1 MKIKFNEA
9 QFGNI
14 SVENQEKLQITIP
27 DILTNKKI
35 RKNNDAW
42 TSDSDV
48 QKSDFGTIYSYFFV
62 HNCKG
67 RGGSNKMG
75 EGGGGGGQGNYLNFI
90 KRGVFL
96 NYSLMMI
103 KCSRDSFSLHNRPP
117 SYPSSYDF
125 TQKSERLN
133 SCKSIVEKML

>member
-62 HNCKG
+62 HNCGKLFKFHKKG
-67 RGGSNKMG
+67 C
-75 EGGGGGGQGNYLNFI
+75 
-90 KRGVFL
+90 VFKL
-96 NYSLMMI
+96 L
-103 KCSRDSFSLHNRPP
+103 
-117 SYPSSYDF
+117 SYDD
-125 TQKSERLN
+125 
-133 SCKSIVEKML
+133 

>member
-1 MKIKFNEA
+1 MTPGLPIPMSK
-9 QFGNI
+9 
-14 SVENQEKLQITIP
+14 NQ
-27 DILTNKKI
+27 IL
-35 RKNNDAW
+35 
-42 TSDSDV
+42 V
-48 QKSDFGTIYSYFFV
+48 QSIATFSCIIA
-62 HNCKG
+62 
-67 RGGSNKMG
+67 
-75 EGGGGGGQGNYLNFI
+75 GNYLNFI

-103 KCSRDSFSLHNRPP
+103 KCSRDSFSLHNLPP